1 MANDLQKWIEEQT
14 GLTKLYVHDF
24 KNPVSA
30 ISANLSYLEAVLTD
44 AEEDVL
50 GAVQDSSVAM
60 RMLLHM
66 LDNFLNISRLESRES
81 VESVPVP
88 LRRFMDE
95 TMNRIRR
102 MFTSPEPKLTV
113 QEQVPDEMCSWPA
126 TYVRIAVENLLLQS
140 LHNTPASGAV
150 AYRVALDNDMVVFTV
165 TDTGVTIAPEYYD
178 VTFTREF
185 QHVAKSNEHARYGRA
200 MAMYAVGLAAEVLG
214 GSVKVE
220 KVNDQQQFVL
230 KLPVEIEMRPS

>member
-1 MANDLQKWIEEQT
+1 MSNDLQKWIDEQT

-30 ISANLSYLEAVLTD
+30 ISANLSYLEAVLPD

-66 LDNFLNISRLESRES
+66 LDNFLQISRLESRELS
-81 VESVPVP
+81 ESVPVP
-88 LRRFMDE
+88 LDRFMDE
-95 TMNRIRR
+95 TISRLRK
-102 MFTSPEPKLTV
+102 MFTSPEPRLTV
-113 QEQVPDEMCSWPA
+113 QGKVPEKMCSWPA
-126 TYVRIAVENLLLQS
+126 AYARLAVENLLLQA
-140 LHNTPASGAV
+140 LHNTPASGSV
-150 AYRVALDNDMVVFTV
+150 AYHVALEDGMVVFTV
-165 TDTGVTIAPEYYD
+165 TDTGVAIAPEYYD
-178 VTFTREF
+178 VTFTRDF

-214 GSVKVE
+214 GSVRVE
-220 KVNDQQQFVL
+220 KVNDRQQFVL